1 MVANG
6 GEVREDCSARNGVN
20 SRKHPF
26 ATADE
31 VVQQVRGDVRMSHA
45 RSLGNDA
52 GLPPTDAD
60 TVIVGAGPQA
70 LTVLARWLFER
81 PSDLRRVA
89 VVESAGEWMTAWRA
103 GFARQCID
111 VLRSPG
117 VHHPAP
123 DDMAFVNTHG
133 NWPTFET
140 ACAAALRSGSVGPL
154 QRPTTAAFW
163 RFCLQLIEQ
172 TELNDRLVP
181 ATVVGAVAV
190 RGRCGTS
197 SWKVELDDGSTIGA
211 RQVVWA
217 GNTRRRRVPAGVQ
230 LGGAVQHS
238 GDVDLGAVGVGERI
252 AVIGGGQSAGQLA
265 LRAAQRGAAVTVVS
279 RGPRRVADLDVDA
292 GWLMEDHLAPFRATM
307 DPAERRRV
315 VERVQCGSMTS
326 DLDLELRRSRV
337 ARVVGAGEVTAR
349 PDPDRGP
356 VVGFAGVECE
366 VDRVWAATGSVPD
379 LRVAPALAELAASG
393 APHIDGWPVLDDTL
407 QWLDGFY
414 VVGALAAL
422 TLGPAAGNLGGARAA
437 ADILANRG
445 PEPCRTGISTY

>member
-1 MVANG
+1 
-6 GEVREDCSARNGVN
+6 
-20 SRKHPF
+20 
-26 ATADE
+26 
-31 VVQQVRGDVRMSHA
+31 MSHA

-52 GLPPTDAD
+52 GLPPTDVD

-81 PSDLRRVA
+81 PLDLRRVA

-123 DDMAFVNTHG
+123 DDMAFVNAHG
-133 NWPTFET
+133 NWPTFE
-140 ACAAALRSGSVGPL
+140 AARAAALCSGSVGPL

-163 RFCLQLIEQ
+163 HFCRQLIEQ
-172 TELNDRLVP
+172 TELNDRLLP
-181 ATVVGAVAV
+181 TTVVSAVAV
-190 RGRCGTS
+190 RDRYGTS
-197 SWKVELDDGSTIGA
+197 SWEVKLDDGSTIGA

-217 GNTRRRRVPAGVQ
+217 GNTRVRRVPAGVQ

-238 GDVDLGAVGVGERI
+238 NDVDLAAVGVGERI
-252 AVIGGGQSAGQLA
+252 AVIGGGQTAGQLA
-265 LRAAQRGAAVTVVS
+265 LRAAQRGAAVTLIS

-292 GWLMEDHLAPFRATM
+292 GWLMEDHLAPFRATL
-307 DPAERRRV
+307 DPEERRRV
-315 VERVQCGSMTS
+315 VEQVQCGSMTS
-326 DLDLELRRSRV
+326 DLDLELRQSQIARV
-337 ARVVGAGEVTAR
+337 ASAGDVMAR
-349 PDPDRGP
+349 TDPDRGP

-379 LRVAPALAELAASG
+379 LRVAPTLAGLAASG
-393 APHIDGWPVLDDTL
+393 APHINGWPVLDDAL
-407 QWLDGFY
+407 QWRDGFY

-437 ADILANRG
+437 ADILAHRG
-445 PEPCRTGISTY
+445 PKACRTGVSTC